1 MGRIKTQ
8 LIKRITL
15 KLYNE
20 HPDEFQTRFEEN
32 KGNVDRFIDSP
43 SKKLRNLIA
52 GYITRL
58 KIASQ

>member
-15 KLYNE
+15 KLYEE
-20 HPDEFQTRFEEN
+20 HQDEFHTSFEEN
-32 KGNVDRFIDSP
+32 KAIVEGLVDSP
-43 SKKLRNLIA
+43 SKKFRNLIA

-58 KIASQ
+58 KRASI